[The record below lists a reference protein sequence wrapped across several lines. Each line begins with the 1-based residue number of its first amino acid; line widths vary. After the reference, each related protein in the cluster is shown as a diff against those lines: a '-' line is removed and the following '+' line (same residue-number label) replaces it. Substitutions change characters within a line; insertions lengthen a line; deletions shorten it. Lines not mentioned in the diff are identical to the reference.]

1 MAIISKLYLSL
12 SENDVIGD
20 GLKIYHADRIIRE
33 TNKELGDGTHIIY
46 VNGAYKGEKGKPL
59 DDLIHDFFC
68 DNPKDM
74 RHKQLAKRVAF
85 FKENKIGV
93 SSMSSIIAEFFK
105 DEIATAAQQAAK
117 EAAEKAE
124 AETKQNTL
132 IESIRN
138 AMQSWGL
145 TAEAAMDGLKVPP
158 EVQNQIRSLI

>member
-1 MAIISKLYLSL
+1 MKIISKSYLSL

-68 DNPKDM
+68 DNPNDM

-93 SSMSSIIAEFFK
+93 SSMSSIIAEIFK
-105 DEIATAAQQAAK
+105 DEIAAAAKKAAK
-117 EAAEKAE
+117 EAAKKAE

-132 IESIRN
+132 IENIRSL
-138 AMQSWGL
+138 METTKL
-145 TAEAAMDGLKVPP
+145 TATQAMAALKVPVN
-158 EVQNQIRSLI
+158 EQNKYLALI